1 MCSPITKDHRS
12 AFISVLDTWE
22 LPAPRFQSS
31 KPEATSLSYLFILVL
46 MPATH
51 VHRLSHTHTHTCTGC
66 LTNTRA
72 QAVTHT
78 CTGWHTHVHRLSQN
92 KIQTKLGPEV
102 SHTHTHTDTHTCAQ
116 AVTEQNPKLLW
127 LTCSNTSVTMISCQ
141 LSLLFLPCWLQ
152 CPFPPTPVVF
162 SSSVHKD
169 LILQLAAQSV
179 LSQRPALTVPHPTIQ
194 ISIPKRAC
202 SFLRKCLVQSK
213 HSINIC
219 WMNYEC

>member
-102 SHTHTHTDTHTCAQ
+102 SHTHTHTCTGCHGTKSKTPLAYMFKHQCHHDLMSAFS
-116 AVTEQNPKLLW
+116 AVSPLLAA
-127 LTCSNTSVTMISCQ
+127 VP
-141 LSLLFLPCWLQ
+141 LSPHPGGLLFL
-152 CPFPPTPVVF
+152 CP
-162 SSSVHKD
+162 
-169 LILQLAAQSV
+169 
-179 LSQRPALTVPHPTIQ
+179 QRPDPTAGRPVSLISEACPDCPPPHHPNQ
-194 ISIPKRAC
+194 YP
-202 SFLRKCLVQSK
+202 
-213 HSINIC
+213 
-219 WMNYEC
+219 